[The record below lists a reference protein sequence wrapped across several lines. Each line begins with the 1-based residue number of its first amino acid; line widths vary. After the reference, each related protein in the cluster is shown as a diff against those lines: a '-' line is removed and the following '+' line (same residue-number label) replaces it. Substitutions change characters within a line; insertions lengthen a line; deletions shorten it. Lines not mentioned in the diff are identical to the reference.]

1 MKQEDSMQ
9 YAHIIVDI
17 TAAKLDRTFVYRV
30 PENLAD
36 KVQIGSV
43 VEVPFGRGNRS
54 MRGYVTGLSDTC
66 ALDEEQ
72 IKEIRG
78 ISDKDVGPEAR
89 MVGLAAWMKER
100 YGSTM
105 IAALR
110 TVVPVKQKIR
120 AKETKILVLTA
131 DGEKAAKA
139 LEQFQKK
146 HQSAR
151 ARLLE
156 ALVKDRQLPMNL
168 AADKLHTTTRTAQFL
183 EEMGLIKIRTSTSY
197 RNPVRAQE
205 TAPSQITLGSAQAEA
220 VERICREWDD
230 PQKDRRYL
238 LQGVT
243 GSGKTEVYLELIA
256 RAIGQG
262 KAAIVLIPEIA
273 LTYQTVMRFYRRF
286 GDRVSIVN
294 SRLSQGERFD
304 QFQRAMRGE
313 IDVMIGPRSA
323 LFTPFPNLGIIVI
336 DEEHETSYRSETSP
350 RYHAREVAFYRGK
363 TEGAVVVL
371 GSATPSL
378 EARTMCERGTMTRL
392 FLGERAGGAI
402 LPRVQIVDMRKELQ
416 EGNRSIISRPL
427 RDLMD
432 RTLEQKRQIMLFL
445 NRRGYAGFVS
455 CRSCGHV
462 VKCPHCDV
470 SLTLHGKRRMVC
482 HYCGYEEEAAAQCP
496 VCQSPHLGIF
506 RAGTEQIEEE
516 LHRLFPDAKT
526 LRMDLDTTR
535 EKESYARILSAFA
548 DHEADILI
556 GTQMIVKGHDFP
568 LVTLVGILAADLSL
582 HVPDF
587 RSAERTFSLLT
598 QAAGRAGRRLEAGNV
613 VIQTYDPS
621 HYSITCAA
629 NQDYEAF
636 YRQEMDYREMA
647 AYPPAGQL
655 LAIHIA
661 GEDEAYLDI
670 ACSYLQKFL
679 HRAIGSR
686 PVEMMGPAGE
696 AVAKI
701 QDIFR
706 RIIYLKAE
714 DLDMLIDIRK
724 KCEQYIEINEG
735 FCALRVSY
743 ELFD

>member
-1 MKQEDSMQ
+1 MQ

-120 AKETKILVLTA
+120 AKETKMLVLTA
-131 DGEKAAKA
+131 DGEAASKA

-151 ARLLE
+151 SRLLE
-156 ALVKDRQLPMNL
+156 ALIKDTQLPMSL

-183 EEMGLIKIRTSTSY
+183 EEMGLIEIRTSTSY
-197 RNPVRAQE
+197 RNPVRSQE
-205 TAPSQITLGSAQAEA
+205 LAPSQITLGSAQAEA
-220 VERICREWDD
+220 VERICRDWDD
-230 PQKDRRYL
+230 PKKDRRYL

-256 RAIGQG
+256 RAIGRG

-402 LPRVQIVDMRKELQ
+402 LPQVQIVDMRKELQ

-482 HYCGYEEEAAAQCP
+482 HYCGYEEEASAQCP

-679 HRAIGSR
+679 RRAIGSR

-696 AVAKI
+696 TVAKI

>member
-1 MKQEDSMQ
+1 MQ

-30 PENLAD
+30 PEGLRD

-43 VEVPFGRGNRS
+43 VEVPFGRGNRC
-54 MRGYVTGLSDTC
+54 MRGYVTGLADEC
-66 ALDEEQ
+66 ALREDQ
-72 IKEIRG
+72 VKEIRG
-78 ISDKDVGPEAR
+78 ISEKDVSPEAR
-89 MVGLAAWMKER
+89 MVALAAWMKER

-110 TVVPVKQKIR
+110 TVVPVKQKVR
-120 AKETKILVLTA
+120 AKETKMLILTA
-131 DGEKAAKA
+131 EETEAGKA

-156 ALVKDRQLPMNL
+156 ALLNDTQLPMPL
-168 AADKLHTTTRTAQFL
+168 AADKLHITTQTALYL
-183 EEMGLIKIRTSTSY
+183 EKMGLIEIRTSKSY
-197 RNPVRAQE
+197 RNPVHSQE
-205 TAPSQITLGSAQAEA
+205 TASAQITLGSAQEDA
-220 VERICREWDD
+220 VTRICRDWDD
-230 PQKDRRYL
+230 PDKDRRYL

-256 RAIGQG
+256 KVIERG
-262 KAAIVLIPEIA
+262 KTAIVLIPEIA

-336 DEEHETSYRSETSP
+336 DEEHETSYRSENSP

-371 GSATPSL
+371 GSATPSM
-378 EARTMCERGTMTRL
+378 EARSMCERGEMTRL
-392 FLGERAGGAI
+392 VLPERAGGAI
-402 LPRVQIVDMRKELQ
+402 LPRVQIVDMREELRQ
-416 EGNRSIISRPL
+416 GNRSIISRQL
-427 RDLMD
+427 RELMD

-470 SLTLHGKRRMVC
+470 SLTLHSGRRMIC
-482 HYCGYEEEAAAQCP
+482 HYCGYEEEAAALCP
-496 VCQSPHLGIF
+496 VCGSPHLGIF
-506 RAGTEQIEEE
+506 RAGTQQIEEE
-516 LHRLFPDAKT
+516 LGRLFPDAKT

-535 EKESYARILSAFA
+535 EKESYSRILSAFA

-629 NQDYEAF
+629 QQDYEAF

-647 AYPPAGQL
+647 GYPPAGQL
-655 LAIHIA
+655 LAVHIA
-661 GEDEAYLDI
+661 GEDEAFLDI
-670 ACSYLQKFL
+670 ACSYLKKFL
-679 HRAIGSR
+679 QRAIGRR
-686 PVEMMGPAGE
+686 PVEVMGPAGE
-696 AVAKI
+696 SIAKI

-706 RIIYLKAE
+706 RIIYLKGD
-714 DLDMLIDIRK
+714 DLAMLIDLRK
-724 KCEQYIEINEG
+724 KCEQYIDMNEG
-735 FCALRVSY
+735 FSALRVSY